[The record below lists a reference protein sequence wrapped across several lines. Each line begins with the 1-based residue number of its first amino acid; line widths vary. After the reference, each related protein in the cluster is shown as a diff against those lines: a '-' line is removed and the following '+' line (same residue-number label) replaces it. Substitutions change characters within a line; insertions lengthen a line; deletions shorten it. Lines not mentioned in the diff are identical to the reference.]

1 MILSLEMIGSIQH
14 SRMRRGFRPSNYRR
28 WCTAIEVVK
37 RTTMGI
43 HREERIQSYTYIQG
57 MPHVHTA
64 TTWGERRAIR
74 TTRIR
79 TGEKCH

>member
-1 MILSLEMIGSIQH
+1 MTLSLGMIGNLQH
-14 SRMRRGFRPSNYRR
+14 SRTRRGFRPSNYRR

-37 RTTMGI
+37 RTNIGEL
-43 HREERIQSYTYIQG
+43 REERIQSRTYIQG
-57 MPHVHTA
+57 MPRTYTV
-64 TTWGERRAIR
+64 TTCGKSRAIR